1 MVLVLSS
8 PYFTEHRTRIAELAI
23 EYRLPTMFAFRHYVD
38 AGGLISYGA
47 DFPPMYRRAA
57 DYVAKIVKGEKP
69 ADLPIEQAT
78 KFETVI
84 NLKTARAIGV
94 ELPTSILLRADEVI
108 EW

>member
-1 MVLVLSS
+1 
-8 PYFTEHRTRIAELAI
+8 
-23 EYRLPTMFAFRHYVD
+23 
-38 AGGLISYGA
+38 
-47 DFPPMYRRAA
+47 MYRRAA

-78 KFETVI
+78 KFETVV

>member
-1 MVLVLSS
+1 M
-8 PYFTEHRTRIAELAI
+8 
-23 EYRLPTMFAFRHYVD
+23 
-38 AGGLISYGA
+38 A

-78 KFETVI
+78 KFETVV

-108 EW
+108 E